1 MGDIIRRKIAQ
12 YTAFIIAI
20 LTVSLVAVG
29 VLIWEYQK
37 LNIED
42 GDIRIKVNQLIFQLE
57 QSIEDKVSLEFE
69 LPYCVL
75 NENGMVQFSTL
86 EDYLCGELVDWHTLG
101 GVNRYLVP
109 IQKKDGIKKMIFVD
123 CVAYQEDI
131 ARKNLCKF
139 MIIPVASWGLLLT
152 LLWKI
157 RKIENEDVWL
167 PVKQLHE
174 ATKSI
179 LEKKSD
185 VEVKYDY
192 DSEIGMLCH
201 DFERM
206 REEILDSYKRELKAR
221 EKEKVMYASIS
232 HDLKTP
238 LASVTGYLEEILF
251 DVVHT
256 RSEIKAS
263 ANQALNKAVIINK
276 LIDDVL
282 EHSKAQLNELSIH
295 KQEVYAQDYFK
306 ELLSEYA
313 LDAKRKKYTFT
324 YDLPVNVLI
333 RIDTDRIAEV
343 MQNLISNAE
352 KYGKDKISIE
362 VKFESILEPDA
373 MLIVSVKDHGRGIE
387 AADLPFIFDMFYR
400 GNKARTSDI
409 VGSGLGLNISK
420 YIVEQH
426 GGQIEC
432 DSIVGV
438 GTTISFSIPYL

>member
-12 YTAFIIAI
+12 YTAIIIGI
-20 LTVSLVAVG
+20 LTASLVAVG

-42 GDIRIKVNQLIFQLE
+42 GDIRIKVNQLINQLE
-57 QSIEDKVSLEFE
+57 QSKEDKVTLEFE

-75 NENGMVQFSTL
+75 DENGIVQISTL
-86 EDYLCGELVDWHTLG
+86 EDYPYGILIDWHTLG

-109 IQKKDGIKKMIFVD
+109 INKSGGGKWMIFVD
-123 CVAYQEDI
+123 CVAYQEHI
-131 ARKNLCKF
+131 AKRNLWKL
-139 MIIPVASWGLLLT
+139 MTIPVSIWGLLLI
-152 LLWKI
+152 LLWRI
-157 RKIENEDVWL
+157 RKIEKEDIWM
-167 PVKQLHE
+167 PVKQLHD
-174 ATKSI
+174 ATKSM
-179 LEKKSD
+179 LEKKAD

-192 DSEIGMLCH
+192 TGEIGMLCH

-206 REEILDSYKRELKAR
+206 REEVLDSYKRDIQVR

-251 DVVHT
+251 DVAQT
-256 RSEIKAS
+256 QSEIKAS

-276 LIDDVL
+276 LIDDIL

-295 KQEVYAQDYFK
+295 KQEVYAKDYFK

-324 YDLPVNVLI
+324 YNLPANVLI
-333 RIDTDRIAEV
+333 MIDKERIAEV
-343 MQNLISNAE
+343 MQNLINNAE
-352 KYGKDKISIE
+352 KYAKDTISVE
-362 VKFESILEPDA
+362 VNFESIMGQEP
-373 MLIVSVKDHGRGIE
+373 MLIVSVKDYGRGIE

-409 VGSGLGLNISK
+409 TGSGLGLNISK

-426 GGQIEC
+426 NGQMEC

-438 GTTISFSIPYL
+438 GTTISFSIPYM